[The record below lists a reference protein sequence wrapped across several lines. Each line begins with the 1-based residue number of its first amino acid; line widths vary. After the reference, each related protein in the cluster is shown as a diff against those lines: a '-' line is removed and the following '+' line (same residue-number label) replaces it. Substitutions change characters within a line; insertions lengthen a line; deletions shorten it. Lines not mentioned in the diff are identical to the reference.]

1 MAQKTVVI
9 LSDDIDGSEANET
22 INFAL
27 DGAEYEIDLNE
38 GHANELRE
46 ALARFTNA
54 GRKVSGGRG
63 RPAGRKSSGSGLDTK
78 AVRLWAI
85 DNGFQVNTRGRI
97 QQDIIEKY
105 QAAHKGRHQPGR

>member
-9 LSDDIDGSEANET
+9 LSDDLDGSEANET

-27 DGAEYEIDLNE
+27 DGTEYEIDLNE

-46 ALARFTNA
+46 ALGRFTNA
-54 GRKVSGGRG
+54 SRKVSGGRSS
-63 RPAGRKSSGSGLDTK
+63 RPAGRKSSGSGIDTR
-78 AVRLWAI
+78 AVRLWAAE
-85 DNGFQVNTRGRI
+85 NGYNVNTRGRI

-105 QAAHKGRHQPGR
+105 QAAH

>member
-38 GHANELRE
+38 GHANELRGAME
-46 ALARFTNA
+46 RFTQA
-54 GRKVSGGRG
+54 ARKTSGGGRG
-63 RPAGRKSSGSGLDTK
+63 RPAGRKSKSGVDTR
-78 AVRLWAI
+78 AVRLWAAE
-85 DNGFQVNTRGRI
+85 NGYNVNTRGRV

-105 QAAHKGRHQPGR
+105 QAAH

>member
-9 LSDDIDGSEANET
+9 LSDDIDGSEASET
-22 INFAL
+22 IRFSL
-27 DGAEYEIDLNE
+27 DNAEYEIDLNDE
-38 GHANELRE
+38 HANELRE
-46 ALARFTNA
+46 ALQRFTQA
-54 GRKVSGGRG
+54 ARKTSGGRG

-85 DNGFQVNTRGRI
+85 ENGYSVNTRGRI

-105 QAAHKGRHQPGR
+105 QAAS